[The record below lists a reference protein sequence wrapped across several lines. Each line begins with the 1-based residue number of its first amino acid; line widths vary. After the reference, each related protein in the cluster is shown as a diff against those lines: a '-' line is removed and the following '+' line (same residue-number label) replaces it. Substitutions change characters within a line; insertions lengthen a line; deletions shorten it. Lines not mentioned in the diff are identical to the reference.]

1 MGLKDDDDK
10 DDGDDNDDNEVNIKV
25 VEIGTREALEMLD
38 RLVNLKDL
46 TKEER
51 NSLVAMKDKL
61 EIITIQ
67 NRKQS
72 RIYDFCV
79 C

>member
-1 MGLKDDDDK
+1 MALDSDDDK
-10 DDGDDNDDNEVNIKV
+10 DDGDDNDDNEVNSKV

-61 EIITIQ
+61 EIITIL
-67 NRKQS
+67 NKKQS
-72 RIYDFCV
+72 RIYYFFMC
-79 C
+79 

>member
-1 MGLKDDDDK
+1 MALDSDDDK
-10 DDGDDNDDNEVNIKV
+10 GDGDDNDDNEINSKV
-25 VEIGTREALEMLD
+25 AEIGTREALEMLD
-38 RLVNLKDL
+38 RLVNLKDI

-72 RIYDFCV
+72 RIYDFFV